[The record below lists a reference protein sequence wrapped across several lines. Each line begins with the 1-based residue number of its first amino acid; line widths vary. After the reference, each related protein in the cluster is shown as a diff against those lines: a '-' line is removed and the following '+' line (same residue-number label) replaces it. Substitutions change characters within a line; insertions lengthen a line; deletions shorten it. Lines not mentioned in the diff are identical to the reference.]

1 MTVRITSKPPVI
13 QRPGSVTEQG
23 PDRREKPVVDERR
36 GRGDRDESHRRK
48 NGSKGSRDGTGLDE
62 FA

>member
-1 MTVRITSKPPVI
+1 MTVTITSQPPVI

-23 PDRREKPVVDERR
+23 PDRRDKPVVNERR
-36 GRGDRDESHRRK
+36 GRGGREKSQRRK
-48 NGSKGSRDGTGLDE
+48 KGSKGSQDGTGLDE